1 MQKLADMFGRDYAFH
16 WTDAP
21 RFAKGQGP
29 PGGVT
34 PWAAIGDAYYY
45 AVGLIVLLRVP
56 LLFAKGDRRHLIVA
70 WFIASW
76 WLIHLMYTPRPRHH
90 FTRFGRPTLVLSG
103 QFSSLV
109 IVVGSPGKIR
119 TCNLSVNSR
128 SLYH

>member
-1 MQKLADMFGRDYAFH
+1 MFGRDYAFH

-45 AVGLIVLLRVP
+45 AVGLIVLLGVP

-76 WLIHLMYTPRPRHH
+76 CLIHLMYTPRPRHH
-90 FTRFGRPTLVLSG
+90 FAVLPMVSLFAGIVLVEIWDR
-103 QFSSLV
+103 V
-109 IVVGSPGKIR
+109 R
-119 TCNLSVNSR
+119 SR
-128 SLYH
+128 RGPPPRKVQVS

>member
-1 MQKLADMFGRDYAFH
+1 MQKIADMFGRDYAFH

-45 AVGLIVLLRVP
+45 AVGLIVLLGVP

-76 WLIHLMYTPRPRHH
+76 CLIHLMYTPRPRHH
-90 FTRFGRPTLVLSG
+90 FAVLPMVSLFAGIVLVEIWDR
-103 QFSSLV
+103 V
-109 IVVGSPGKIR
+109 R
-119 TCNLSVNSR
+119 SR
-128 SLYH
+128 RGPPPRKVQVS